1 MYGVIVSSTVILV
14 RIAGTYLVAYVPRFM
29 SKRIRARDP
38 YPPWQHPA
46 FISWA
51 GMRGAVSLAAALA
64 LPLTTDAGEPFPS
77 RDLILYLAFC
87 VILATLVGQGLT
99 MPLVIRLLGLET
111 DRHIETEEAR
121 ARIRAAE
128 AALARLEEL
137 VDEDW
142 VPPDT
147 AERLRGLY
155 AFRHG
160 RFSARHDRD
169 TESAHEEMQHAY
181 QRLRRELLGAEREAL
196 EELRREGVI
205 TEQVLQGIVRDLD
218 LEDLRLD
225 PSESRS
231 RLRRDCRRSRAG
243 RRRRP

>member
-1 MYGVIVSSTVILV
+1 MIVV
-14 RIAGTYLVAYVPRFM
+14 RIAGTFAATYLPRLL
-29 SKRIRARDP
+29 SRRIRERDP

-46 FISWA
+46 FVSWA

-64 LPLTTDAGEPFPS
+64 LPLATDTGAPFPG

-99 MPLVIRLLGLET
+99 MPLVIRLLGLES
-111 DRHIETEEAR
+111 DRHLETEEAR

-137 VDEDW
+137 VEEDW
-142 VPPDT
+142 VPSDT

-160 RFSARHDRD
+160 RFRARHDRD
-169 TESAHEEMQHAY
+169 TESDHEEQQRAY
-181 QRLRRELLGAEREAL
+181 QRLRRELLDAEREAL
-196 EELRREGVI
+196 EELRRDGVI
-205 TEQVLQGIVRDLD
+205 TEQVVQRVVRDLD

-225 PSESRS
+225 P
-231 RLRRDCRRSRAG
+231 
-243 RRRRP
+243 